1 MGSVVQGEGEGDV
14 KRNEK
19 LDSETRLKGTPEKER
34 EDEAALA

>member
-1 MGSVVQGEGEGDV
+1 M

-34 EDEAALA
+34 EDAAVLTWALGRA